1 MQQYKYG
8 LYFGYEEK
16 TVGTVLK
23 NTWYTALDFARLAW
37 MSLGDLVSG
46 LVSVNDMSG
55 PVGVVSAIAQTG
67 ESAATTADGILNV
80 LYLGAFIAVNL
91 AVMNMLPLPAL
102 DGGKIFFLVVNALC
116 MLTIRKQIPAKFEN
130 YVHLAGFIL
139 LMGLM
144 LVITFQDVLKLFH

>member
-1 MQQYKYG
+1 MSAVSRRNFYT
-8 LYFGYEEK
+8 LTYF
-16 TVGTVLK
+16 
-23 NTWYTALDFARLAW
+23 TAL
-37 MSLGDLVSG
+37 
-46 LVSVNDMSG
+46 
-55 PVGVVSAIAQTG
+55 IA
-67 ESAATTADGILNV
+67 A
-80 LYLGAFIAVNL
+80 NL
-91 AVMNMLPLPAL
+91 AVMNLLPLPAL